1 MSKRVHGE
9 SHTSHK
15 NTLNNTQGIARCGV
29 CPRKFFET
37 RMLRDSH
44 AARLQTTVSQYGLY
58 GSAAPELPL
67 PLSRVSTLRTDYT
80 YAVRFVT
87 LQYTALYVV
96 STAVCSTHDINR
108 ACTDQSSAVYAM
120 HRYDSLYRVMVR
132 ATSQCSESCHN
143 RSKTLRLLHPKPGTI
158 WVQFAFRRGRCRFAR
173 WSSG

>member
-1 MSKRVHGE
+1 MERVTRLTRTHSTIHKASHGVACAPV
-9 SHTSHK
+9 
-15 NTLNNTQGIARCGV
+15 NFLRLAC
-29 CPRKFFET
+29 CET
-37 RMLRDSH
+37 RMLRDYRPPS
-44 AARLQTTVSQYGLY
+44 RSTGYT
-58 GSAAPELPL
+58 APPL
-67 PLSRVSTLRTDYT
+67 PGYPCHTCQYTERTDYT

>member
-1 MSKRVHGE
+1 MERVTRLTRTHSTIHKASHGVACAPV
-9 SHTSHK
+9 
-15 NTLNNTQGIARCGV
+15 NFLRLAC
-29 CPRKFFET
+29 CET
-37 RMLRDSH
+37 TDHRLAVRAIRLRRS
-44 AARLQTTVSQYGLY
+44 RVTP
-58 GSAAPELPL
+58 APA
-67 PLSRVSTLRTDYT
+67 SRVSTLRTDYT

>member
-37 RMLRDSH
+37 RMLRDYRPPS
-44 AARLQTTVSQYGLY
+44 RSTGYTWLRR
-58 GSAAPELPL
+58 
-67 PLSRVSTLRTDYT
+67 SRVTPVTCQYTERTDYT